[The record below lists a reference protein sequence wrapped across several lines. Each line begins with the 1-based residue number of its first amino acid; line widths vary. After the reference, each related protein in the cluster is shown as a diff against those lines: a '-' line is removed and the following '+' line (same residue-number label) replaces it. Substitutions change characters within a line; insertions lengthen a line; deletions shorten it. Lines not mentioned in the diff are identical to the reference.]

1 MKSTSFLRNVD
12 SCVRKMWSV
21 AKIMSSEMWDSL
33 RKCITLNWKLKISK
47 IYRDIANAFNDQK
60 ADSLSSHRDENLSIE
75 LEESE
80 TSSFESLYK
89 LFNKKMKI
97 LREYLNTHLRTD
109 FIRLLKSF
117 AKTSVLFALKKNES
131 LRLCVNYRDL
141 NRKTIKNRYLLL
153 LIENLLH

>member
-1 MKSTSFLRNVD
+1 
-12 SCVRKMWSV
+12 
-21 AKIMSSEMWDSL
+21 
-33 RKCITLNWKLKISK
+33 SK
-47 IYRDIANAFNDQK
+47 IYKDLANAFNNQR
-60 ADSLSSHRDENLSIE
+60 ADFLSSHCDEILSIE
-75 LEESE
+75 LEKNQ
-80 TSSFESLYK
+80 TLSFKSLYK